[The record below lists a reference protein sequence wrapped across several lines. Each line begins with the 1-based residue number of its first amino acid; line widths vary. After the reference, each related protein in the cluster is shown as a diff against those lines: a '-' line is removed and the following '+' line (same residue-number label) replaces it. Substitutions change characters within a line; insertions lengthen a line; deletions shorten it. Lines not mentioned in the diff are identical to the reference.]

1 MQAAGLNLEGA
12 QEYLLVD
19 GYNII
24 FAWEELQALARQN
37 LDAARRA
44 LIDLLCNYQ
53 GFRKCCLI
61 LVFDAYRVR
70 GNPGSVTREGGIHVV
85 YTREAETADSYIERA
100 TYQLGKNRRVRVAT
114 SDGAEQMIILGHGS
128 LRVSARAF
136 KQEVEAVNG
145 EIRKILESQ
154 NSLR

>member
-1 MQAAGLNLEGA
+1 M
-12 QEYLLVD
+12 
-19 GYNII
+19 
-24 FAWEELQALARQN
+24 
-37 LDAARRA
+37 
-44 LIDLLCNYQ
+44 
-53 GFRKCCLI
+53 
-61 LVFDAYRVR
+61 
-70 GNPGSVTREGGIHVV
+70 V